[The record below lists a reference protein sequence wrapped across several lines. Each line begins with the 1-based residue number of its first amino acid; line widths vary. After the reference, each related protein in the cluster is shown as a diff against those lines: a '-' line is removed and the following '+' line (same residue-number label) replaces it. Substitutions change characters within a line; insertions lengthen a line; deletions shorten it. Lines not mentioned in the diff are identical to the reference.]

1 MYVSSPPASLTSKAL
16 FAMFF
21 SLSLRG
27 LDGLHHLLF
36 CNRSRMQPRGLA
48 SFWSPVV
55 CESWSATY
63 EASSS
68 CVFYGS
74 LILPHLKIE
83 AARPRYKQERL
94 RIGLSH
100 LIFCIALW
108 YGAFISFI
116 FLSRC
121 KLAKKPTGHTYS
133 CRRPW
138 TWRFSFSIE
147 AFIKMKLCE
156 FCIAKIKL
164 QFLLSYSLSFNFY
177 CFTYV
182 GTAHFKPSRASLFL
196 HLIEVSSCT
205 PLALYHFK
213 CVVTYFQIEFNTNQR
228 GGRHIHVYES
238 YRY

>member
-100 LIFCIALW
+100 LIFCIALRCDMVL
-108 YGAFISFI
+108 SFLLFFSRAANWQKSPLVI
-116 FLSRC
+116 HARVEGLGLGGFHSALKLLSKWNFVNFALPR
-121 KLAKKPTGHTYS
+121 LN
-133 CRRPW
+133 
-138 TWRFSFSIE
+138 FSFS
-147 AFIKMKLCE
+147 
-156 FCIAKIKL
+156 
-164 QFLLSYSLSFNFY
+164 YPTHSLSISIALHMS
-177 CFTYV
+177 V
-182 GTAHFKPSRASLFL
+182 QHISSLQEPRSFSILSKYL
-196 HLIEVSSCT
+196 HV
-205 PLALYHFK
+205 H
-213 CVVTYFQIEFNTNQR
+213 
-228 GGRHIHVYES
+228 H
-238 YRY
+238 